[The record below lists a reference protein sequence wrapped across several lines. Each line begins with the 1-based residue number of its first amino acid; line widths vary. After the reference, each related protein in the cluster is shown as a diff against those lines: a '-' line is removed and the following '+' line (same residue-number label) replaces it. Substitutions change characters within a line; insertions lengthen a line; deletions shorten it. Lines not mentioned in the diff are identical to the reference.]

1 MSVYSKRGKGWRY
14 DFTHKAVRH
23 TEAWFKTKR
32 EAMQAEAK
40 KREEVE
46 NPRPETETPIDMDFL
61 TLVNRRLDY
70 VQASCAKGH
79 FKVVLYHSRRWVKR
93 WNGLKCNGIT
103 CTMIE
108 DWVIKRSRVS
118 AIVANKE
125 LQYLRALFNYGVER
139 NIISDNPTNKMG
151 FLPVDKRKKYIP
163 PKGDVTKVISGADLD
178 TQHYL
183 WTIVSTA
190 GRVNEINNLTWDD
203 VSFTDRYITLWTRKR
218 KNGNREPRE
227 IPMVPKLYNI
237 LHYRYQQRDVTIP
250 WVFWHEY
257 WCRKNRKWIKAPFK
271 DRKKIMG
278 TLCRSANVKYFR
290 YHPIRHLTASVL
302 DNMGVSIGVIQR
314 ILGHQNRKTTEIYL
328 HSVGDAERKAMN
340 KLQEV
345 DVFSKMEPALLE
357 GPINKSR
364 PTWQRRVNRPPFE
377 ILKAEI
383 EQLGYT
389 AVGRKYGVSDNA
401 VRKWMKAYSEPKG

>member
-1 MSVYSKRGKGWRY
+1 MFGQS
-14 DFTHKAVRH
+14 F
-23 TEAWFKTKR
+23 
-32 EAMQAEAK
+32 
-40 KREEVE
+40 
-46 NPRPETETPIDMDFL
+46 
-61 TLVNRRLDY
+61 
-70 VQASCAKGH
+70 
-79 FKVVLYHSRRWVKR
+79 
-93 WNGLKCNGIT
+93 
-103 CTMIE
+103 
-108 DWVIKRSRVS
+108 
-118 AIVANKE
+118 
-125 LQYLRALFNYGVER
+125 
-139 NIISDNPTNKMG
+139 
-151 FLPVDKRKKYIP
+151 
-163 PKGDVTKVISGADLD
+163 
-178 TQHYL
+178 
-183 WTIVSTA
+183 
-190 GRVNEINNLTWDD
+190 LTWDD
-203 VSFTDRYITLWTRKR
+203 VSFTDRYITLWTRKM

-227 IPMVPKLYNI
+227 IPMVPKLYEI

-278 TLCRSANVKYFR
+278 TLCRRANVKYFR

-345 DVFSKMEPALLE
+345 EVFSKMDPTLLE
-357 GPINKSR
+357 GPINKGR